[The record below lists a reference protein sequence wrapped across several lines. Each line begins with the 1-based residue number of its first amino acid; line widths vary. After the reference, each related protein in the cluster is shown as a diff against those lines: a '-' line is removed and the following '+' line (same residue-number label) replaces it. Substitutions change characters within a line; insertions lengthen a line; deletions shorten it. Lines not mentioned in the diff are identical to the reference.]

1 MPPQI
6 TATSPQPIDTPPK
19 PAAGRVPTVVRDLNW
34 TPAIWL
40 LLVVVCGAL
49 FLDGLDLSMIGV
61 ALPSIG
67 HALHLSS
74 SSLQWI
80 VSGYVLGYGSFL
92 LLGGRTSDLIS
103 RRTVFLTAV
112 TVFGAASVISACL
125 SNEFAI
131 VALRFVK
138 GASAGFTVPAG
149 LSIVTTTFAEGPAR
163 NRAFGIYT
171 LCGASGF
178 SLGLVFGGLLTEIGW
193 RATFLVPGPVALLL
207 VAVGWRVIP
216 RARKEA
222 VHLAHFDLIGA
233 LSATGSLLL
242 LVYAVVEAP
251 ARGWASVSTI
261 ALLAVSVALMAT
273 FIVVELRHEHPLVR
287 LGILRSPALVHANLA
302 AFAMFGSYAAFQFIA
317 TLYVQDALGW
327 SPIHMA
333 LTFLPTGIIVVL
345 GAPRIGPLIQRL
357 GTQTTILFGTL
368 AFLIGYGLFLR
379 VSPSMPYA
387 EFLLPTMLL
396 IGVGFG
402 LSFAALNAQATSG
415 VANHEQGLASGLLNT
430 SLQIGGAIV
439 LAVVTAI
446 LGTSGTP
453 VHDQLLPGM
462 KTAIDVVVGVSA
474 ASVILTLTYLYRAR
488 RTAALPAFAETAN
501 LEAEAVSLDV

>member
-1 MPPQI
+1 M
-6 TATSPQPIDTPPK
+6 SPQTAAPAHPTAPP
-19 PAAGRVPTVVRDLNW
+19 PARAPDRRRVPAVVRDLNW

-40 LLVVVCGAL
+40 LLIVVCGAL

-67 HALHLSS
+67 HALHLSAG
-74 SSLQWI
+74 SLQWI

-103 RRTVFLTAV
+103 RRTVFLAAV
-112 TVFGAASVISACL
+112 TVFGAASVISAGL
-125 SNEFAI
+125 SNELGI

-149 LSIVTTTFAEGPAR
+149 LSILTTTFAEGPAR

-193 RATFLVPGPVALLL
+193 RATFLLPGPVALVL

-216 RARKEA
+216 RAARKTLN
-222 VHLAHFDLIGA
+222 LAHFDLIGA

-242 LVYAVVEAP
+242 LVYSVVEAP
-251 ARGWASVSTI
+251 TRGWTSPTTVT
-261 ALLAVSVALMAT
+261 LLAVSLALMAT
-273 FIVVELRHEHPLVR
+273 FIVVELRHDHPLLR
-287 LGILRSPALVHANLA
+287 LGILRNPALVHANLA

-317 TLYVQDALGW
+317 TLYVQDSLGW
-327 SPIHMA
+327 SPITMA
-333 LTFLPTGIIVVL
+333 LAFLPTGVIVVL

-357 GTQTTILFGTL
+357 GTSTTILLGMLSFT
-368 AFLIGYGLFLR
+368 AGYALFLR
-379 VSPSMPYA
+379 ATPSMPYA

-402 LSFAALNAQATSG
+402 LSFAALNAQATAG
-415 VANHEQGLASGLLNT
+415 VADHEQGLASGLLNT
-430 SLQIGGAIV
+430 SLQIGGAIL

-446 LGTSGTP
+446 LGTQGTP

-462 KTAIDVVVGVSA
+462 KTAIDVVVAVSA
-474 ASVILTLTYLYRAR
+474 LAALLTLTFLYRSR
-488 RTAALPAFAETAN
+488 RAGA
-501 LEAEAVSLDV
+501 AVSLGAGRG